1 MKNLLSSIGQYLLY
15 FKALFWAFFA
25 LMQFLFTTAET
36 MLPIYNFLFLL
47 NGIVFFCIGFSFIRA
62 PKDIFRAAVIF
73 LIVNMFLVLM
83 DGITSVDILS
93 ICLDGGV
100 LAILFQSQGFFKK
113 EKKI

>member
-1 MKNLLSSIGQYLLY
+1 MKDLLSSIGQYLLY
-15 FKALFWAFFA
+15 FKALFWAFLA
-25 LMQFLFTTAET
+25 LMQFLFPTTET

-47 NGIVFFCIGFSFIRA
+47 NGIVFFCIGFSFVRA
-62 PKDIFRAAVIF
+62 PKEVFRAAVVF

-83 DGITSVDILS
+83 DGITSVDMLS

-113 EKKI
+113 EKNI